1 MIMIPKISENMT
13 PHQLEALLD
22 KWKLQPRGAGGE
34 HTPAGP
40 GGKWDI
46 SNKQRIGF
54 SEVELVQKM
63 IDGVDK
69 LITIEQNLEK
79 GMPLIKSL
87 GEHSDCLNH

>member
-1 MIMIPKISENMT
+1 MVMIPKISENMT

-40 GGKWDI
+40 GGKWDV

-54 SEVELVQKM
+54 SEVQLVQKM

-69 LITIEQNLEK
+69 LITIEKNLEN
-79 GMPLIKSL
+79 GMAIRQAL
-87 GEHSDCLNH
+87 GEYADVMDH